1 MSSCP
6 RTAVLLTSC
15 ARAMAAGTPSCSA
28 SVLGGM
34 MCHGRRP
41 LKLFPVHAG
50 PPSRLVFF
58 PVPRRTHPGPARLR
72 VWSLCPPPSGVW
84 PFRAS
89 GTTAEQRGKQRGR
102 RGRGRPLVTAA
113 QRDHP
118 RGCGPL
124 HSPVPPDGGGARGEP
139 SRAPAGLRSGP
150 RAQAAALHSWRCH
163 FCPAARSDPEG
174 GVTDSEPAK

>member
-1 MSSCP
+1 MPPGKSQCALGQGQAPRGNMSSCP
-6 RTAVLLTSC
+6 RTALLLTSC

-41 LKLFPVHAG
+41 LKLLPVHAG
-50 PPSRLVFF
+50 PR
-58 PVPRRTHPGPARLR
+58 PGWSSFLSPGAHTWSCSSQGLELCARL
-72 VWSLCPPPSGVW
+72 CPSPSGVW

-150 RAQAAALHSWRCH
+150 RAPAAALHS
-163 FCPAARSDPEG
+163 
-174 GVTDSEPAK
+174 

>member
-1 MSSCP
+1 MCSGSRPSSKGQHVQLSSDGPAPYFLCQGNGCWDTLLLHQCPGWDDVPWSPPPEALPRACWAPVPAGLLSCP
-6 RTAVLLTSC
+6 QAHAPRSCSSQGLELC
-15 ARAMAAGTPSCSA
+15 AR
-28 SVLGGM
+28 
-34 MCHGRRP
+34 
-41 LKLFPVHAG
+41 
-50 PPSRLVFF
+50 
-58 PVPRRTHPGPARLR
+58 
-72 VWSLCPPPSGVW
+72 LCPSPSGVW

-102 RGRGRPLVTAA
+102 RGRGRSLVTAA

-150 RAQAAALHSWRCH
+150 RAQAAALHS
-163 FCPAARSDPEG
+163 
-174 GVTDSEPAK
+174 